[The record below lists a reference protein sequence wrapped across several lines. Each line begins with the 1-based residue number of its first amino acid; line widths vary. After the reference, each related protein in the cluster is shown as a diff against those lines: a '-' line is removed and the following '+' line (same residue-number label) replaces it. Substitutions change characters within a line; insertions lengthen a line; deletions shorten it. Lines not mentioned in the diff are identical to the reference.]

1 MIEELHKEKLEAHS
15 RENELP
21 DICAECDLDP
31 DICAECDLD
40 PDICG
45 NDPDDCECSAAEEVA
60 ENNYEGARDAYD

>member
-15 RENELP
+15 RENEL
-21 DICAECDLDP
+21 P